1 MFKLFDKDGSGEIS
15 THEIRDVLVPKSTK
29 KGMVNEGNKIW
40 DQILKEIDTDGSG
53 EIDFNE
59 FKVMME
65 KLLFEDFNQNENDEY
80 FEN

>member
-1 MFKLFDKDGSGEIS
+1 
-15 THEIRDVLVPKSTK
+15 
-29 KGMVNEGNKIW
+29 MVNEGNKIW

-53 EIDFNE
+53 EIDFKE

-65 KLLFEDFNQNENDEY
+65 KLLFEDFNQNENEEY